1 MTLHLIN
8 HLLATY
14 GYLVVFAFV
23 ALESIG
29 LPFPG
34 ETALIAAGV
43 YAGTTHHL
51 AIGVVALVAAV
62 AAVFGDNVGYLLGRY
77 GGARLVARF
86 GRRAGLTPGRLKVG
100 RYLFARHGAKV
111 VFFGRFVTVLR
122 TFAAFFAGLNGMRR
136 GVFVVANAVGGV
148 LWAALCAF
156 GAYALGNAATQVGTF
171 LLIGGIAVSVSALVT
186 VLVAMRHSMRR
197 LEERAEAAFPD
208 PAEPAAAP
216 VVAAARTSAAS

>member
-1 MTLHLIN
+1 MSLHLIN

-23 ALESIG
+23 ALESVG
-29 LPFPG
+29 LPLPG

-51 AIGVVALVAAV
+51 DVGVVALVAAV
-62 AAVFGDNVGYLLGRY
+62 AAVLGDNVGYLLGRH

-86 GRRAGLTPGRLKVG
+86 GRRVGLTPVRLKVG
-100 RYLFARHGAKV
+100 RYLFARHGGKV

-136 GVFVVANAVGGV
+136 GRFVVANAVGGV
-148 LWAALCAF
+148 LWAGLCAF
-156 GAYALGNAATQVGTF
+156 GASALGNAATQVGTF
-171 LLIGGIAVSVSALVT
+171 LLIGGIAVTVSALVT
-186 VLVAMRHSMRR
+186 VAVAAKHSMRR
-197 LEERAEAAFPD
+197 LEERAEAEFPG
-208 PAEPAAAP
+208 PAVTQSPVPAGAEPL
-216 VVAAARTSAAS
+216 S

>member
-1 MTLHLIN
+1 MSLHLIN
-8 HLLATY
+8 HLLAGY

-23 ALESIG
+23 ALESVG
-29 LPFPG
+29 LPLPG

-62 AAVFGDNVGYLLGRY
+62 AAILGDNVGYLLGRH
-77 GGARLVARF
+77 GGPRLVARF
-86 GRRAGLTPGRLKVG
+86 GQRVGLTPARLKVG

-136 GVFVVANAVGGV
+136 GRFVVANAVSGV
-148 LWAALCAF
+148 LWAALCSF

-171 LLIGGIAVSVSALVT
+171 LLIGGIAVTVSAV
-186 VLVAMRHSMRR
+186 VAVAVAMRHSMRR
-197 LEERAEAAFPD
+197 LEERAEAW
-208 PAEPAAAP
+208 
-216 VVAAARTSAAS
+216 S

>member
-1 MTLHLIN
+1 MSLQLIN

-23 ALESIG
+23 ALESVG
-29 LPFPG
+29 LPLPG

-51 AIGVVALVAAV
+51 DIAVVALVAAV
-62 AAVFGDNVGYLLGRY
+62 AAVLGDNVGYLLGRR
-77 GGARLVARF
+77 GGARLVVRF
-86 GRRAGLTPGRLKVG
+86 GRRVGLTPVRLKVG
-100 RYLFARHGAKV
+100 RYLFARHGGKV

-136 GVFVVANAVGGV
+136 GRFVVANAVGGV
-148 LWAALCAF
+148 LWAGLCAY

-171 LLIGGIAVSVSALVT
+171 LLIGGIAVTASALVT
-186 VLVAMRHSMRR
+186 MAVALKHSMRR
-197 LEERAEAAFPD
+197 LEERAEAAFPG
-208 PAEPAAAP
+208 PISATAAAAGAEPA
-216 VVAAARTSAAS
+216 S

>member
-1 MTLHLIN
+1 MSLHLIN
-8 HLLATY
+8 QLLADY

-23 ALESIG
+23 ALESVG
-29 LPFPG
+29 LPLPG

-51 AIGVVALVAAV
+51 AVGVVALVAAV
-62 AAVFGDNVGYLLGRY
+62 AAVLGDNVGYLLGRH

-86 GRRAGLTPGRLKVG
+86 GRRAGLTPVRLKVG
-100 RYLFARHGAKV
+100 RYLFARHGEKV

-136 GVFVVANAVGGV
+136 GRFFAANAIGGV
-148 LWAALCAF
+148 LWAAVCAY
-156 GAYALGNAATQVGTF
+156 GAYALGNAATQVGTY
-171 LLIGGIAVSVSALVT
+171 LLIGGVAVTASALVT
-186 VLVAMRHSMRR
+186 IAVALKHSMRR

-208 PAEPAAAP
+208 PAPVPAGVASAGTETAP
-216 VVAAARTSAAS
+216 